1 MKKFKLSL
9 PGVSLA
15 CTLGIAA
22 ALTGLPQ
29 IGFSAGGGAELEH
42 FSPVRTDK
50 SLQRGAKIFVNYCQV
65 VIPPIINAT
74 LDWRKI

>member
-50 SLQRGAKIFVNYCQV
+50 LSLIH
-65 VIPPIINAT
+65 I
-74 LDWRKI
+74 